1 MTATLDRPLREPADP
16 GAPQRDD
23 ARLTGEIGPAMIG
36 AVLGALFGAR
46 FPVIGVLVATHG
58 LDFAAAHGSPLP

>member
-23 ARLTGEIGPAMIG
+23 ARLTGEIGTAMIG
-36 AVLGALFGAR
+36 AVLGASSVPGFR
-46 FPVIGVLVATHG
+46 
-58 LDFAAAHGSPLP
+58 